1 MPVKPRENETESQFM
16 SRCVP
21 KEIEAGHEQ
30 QQAVAICYTYW
41 RDKKGAYMEEPKK
54 PRKKP
59 RKK

>member
-1 MPVKPRENETESQFM
+1 M

-21 KEIEAGHEQ
+21 KEVEAGHEQ